1 MATLTLDTFS
11 LDAKPQFKGAPVAI
25 RPFLIQGS
33 PTGISPA
40 NPTRLNT
47 VYTTKTET
55 PSYSTNPA
63 EYTSVIKNTRN
74 IIRNDY
80 CIGTEL
86 VDLVD
91 TQTPRYDFAFAG
103 IHTND
108 LGLTAAHPVVAVLSL
123 VFSKAKHVYHI
134 QIPLCVG
141 KEANPFL
148 RCWMDATETE
158 PSYSINQLFTFTTP
172 KVEFDR
178 YTFQMKYNRT
188 STTIAA
194 RNTGIASFIGKYT
207 LCVVKT
213 PQYVLGGQML
223 DDFVKNDFAS
233 GNDLFNF
240 AMYDLLGI
248 ANPLFPLQLSSDLYM
263 QGNIASTYPKP
274 TFYQITTTDITQQ
287 KEGFG
292 NRLLNDVKC
301 YPIDL
306 ASQVDSAGA
315 ITIDE
320 DSLKPIDPRINKAP
334 DNPDVPL
341 VPQSTFSYTSLFLVL
356 GIVIGFL
363 LIFAGTA
370 YYILKPTAKPGTS
383 LAMVGAAAAIVI
395 VTQALKTMYAVT
407 DPAILQ
413 GVSDAIRAA
422 ATAPPAK
429 NTAFATEVAAAKAAV
444 EAAAAAP
451 AASSSSSSPSPFNAV
466 ATSITT
472 TPLAT
477 QSILAELIPL
487 LADKDPEIVAS
498 TQAANAKNP
507 DIHTIAIAIALGL
520 SRYLYTKIDPARL
533 NDSYSIGMYLSIL
546 KAAQDAM
553 LAV

>member
-11 LDAKPQFKGAPVAI
+11 LEAKPQFAGAPVAI

-55 PSYSTNPA
+55 PTYSTNPA
-63 EYTSVIKNTRN
+63 QYTSVIKNTKN

-108 LGLTAAHPVVAVLSL
+108 LGMTAAQPVVAVLSI

-148 RCWMDATETE
+148 RCWMDETERE

-178 YTFQMKYNRT
+178 YTFQMRYNRT

-194 RNTGIASFIGKYT
+194 RNTGIESFLGKYT

-213 PQYVLGGQML
+213 PQYVLAGEML
-223 DDFVKNDFAS
+223 ERNDFAT

-263 QGNIASTYPKP
+263 QANIASKYPNP

-287 KEGFG
+287 KEGFA

-306 ASQVDSAGA
+306 ATQVDSAGA

-320 DSLKPIDPRINKAP
+320 DTMKPIDPRVNKNP
-334 DNPDVPL
+334 INPDVPL
-341 VPQSTFSYTSLFLVL
+341 VPETTFPFKNLFIVI
-356 GIVIGFL
+356 GIVVGFL
-363 LIFAGTA
+363 LIFAGFA
-370 YYILKPTAKPGTS
+370 YYILKPTAKPGAS

-395 VTQALKTMYAVT
+395 ASEILKSQLPNI
-407 DPAILQ
+407 DPKILQ

-422 ATAPPAK
+422 ATVPPPPAST
-429 NTAFATEVAAAKAAV
+429 NATVTTAITTAK
-444 EAAAAAP
+444 ETS
-451 AASSSSSSPSPFNAV
+451 ASSPVNASSTSSLYSPVINAV
-466 ATSITT
+466 LPAITSQPDAQAPI
-472 TPLAT
+472 
-477 QSILAELIPL
+477 IAELIPI
-487 LADKDPEIVAS
+487 LAERDPAIVAS
-498 TQAANAKNP
+498 TEAANKKDP
-507 DIHTIAIAIALGL
+507 TIHTIALSIAIGL
-520 SRYLYTKIDPARL
+520 SKYVYTTTLPLDVLNSAGFIPTYLF
-533 NDSYSIGMYLSIL
+533 IL
-546 KAAQDAM
+546 KSAQEAM
-553 LAV
+553 MAV

>member
-1 MATLTLDTFS
+1 
-11 LDAKPQFKGAPVAI
+11 
-25 RPFLIQGS
+25 
-33 PTGISPA
+33 
-40 NPTRLNT
+40 
-47 VYTTKTET
+47 
-55 PSYSTNPA
+55 
-63 EYTSVIKNTRN
+63 
-74 IIRNDY
+74 
-80 CIGTEL
+80 
-86 VDLVD
+86 
-91 TQTPRYDFAFAG
+91 
-103 IHTND
+103 
-108 LGLTAAHPVVAVLSL
+108 
-123 VFSKAKHVYHI
+123 
-134 QIPLCVG
+134 
-141 KEANPFL
+141 
-148 RCWMDATETE
+148 MDATERE

-194 RNTGIASFIGKYT
+194 RNTGIASFLGKYT

-223 DDFVKNDFAS
+223 DDFVKNDFAT

-287 KEGFG
+287 KEGFED
-292 NRLLNDVKC
+292 RLLNNVKC

-320 DSLKPIDPRINKAP
+320 YTMKPIDPRINKVP
-334 DNPDVPL
+334 VPPDVPL
-341 VPQSTFSYTSLFLVL
+341 VPQSTFSYTSLFLVI
-356 GIVIGFL
+356 GIVVGFL

-395 VTQALKTMYAVT
+395 VTQALKNMYAVT

-413 GVSDAIRAA
+413 GVSDAIRGA
-422 ATAPPAK
+422 ATAPPQL

-444 EAAAAAP
+444 EAAPAP
-451 AASSSSSSPSPFNAV
+451 SPSSSSSPPIEAV
-466 ATSITT
+466 VTSITT
-472 TPLAT
+472 TPPAT

-487 LADKDPEIVAS
+487 LADKDPEIAAS

-507 DIHTIAIAIALGL
+507 TIHTIAIAIALGL
-520 SRYLYTKIDPARL
+520 SRYLYTKIEPAKL
-533 NDSYSIGMYLSIL
+533 NDTNSINMYLNIL

-553 LAV
+553 LTV